1 MLRRESVQLS
11 INGFERLSGPQ
22 QALFVSIECEIANS
36 VTFLPDKP
44 EETAATT
51 AAALWHVAL
60 GQPLSVQAAPGSPLG
75 PLDEQMVVRLR
86 GLLACR
92 LAGEPL
98 AHLTGRQHFMG
109 LEFLATPE
117 ALIPR
122 KETALLGEAAVGC
135 LADLAM
141 SQAGVVAVDT
151 CTGSGNL
158 ALAMAHH
165 VPEARIWGSDLSAEA
180 VSLAC
185 RNAKH
190 LGLDHRV
197 TFRAGDLLA
206 PLLEE
211 LGCGG
216 KVDLLTCNPP
226 YISSGKVEQMA
237 DEVRYHEP
245 RLAFDGGP
253 LGIRIL
259 QRLIN
264 EASSVL
270 RPGGWLLFEV
280 GLGQGRG
287 MLQRLERHGGY
298 SDVDQVVDDNG
309 QVRVLAARRQAS
321 V

>member
-1 MLRRESVQLS
+1 M
-11 INGFERLSGPQ
+11 INDFDQWSASQ
-22 QALFVSIECEIANS
+22 QALFVSIEREIANS

-44 EETAATT
+44 EETAAAT
-51 AAALWHVAL
+51 AAALWHVAS
-60 GQPLSVQAAPGSPLG
+60 GQPLSVQAALGSPLG
-75 PLDEQMVVRLR
+75 LLNEQMVDRLR
-86 GLLACR
+86 GLLARR

-109 LEFLATPE
+109 LELLSTPE

-122 KETALLGEAAVGC
+122 QETNLLGEAAVRR

-141 SQAGVVAVDT
+141 GQTKVVAVDA

-158 ALAMAHH
+158 ALALAHH

-180 VSLAC
+180 VDLAW

-190 LGLDHRV
+190 LALDHRV
-197 TFRAGDLLA
+197 VFRAGDLLT
-206 PLLEE
+206 PLQEE
-211 LGCGG
+211 PRCRG
-216 KVDLLTCNPP
+216 KVDLVICNPP

-237 DEVRYHEP
+237 EEVRQHEP

-264 EASSVL
+264 EAPSIL
-270 RPGGWLLFEV
+270 RPDGWLMFEV

-287 MLQRLERHGGY
+287 MLQRLERHRGY
-298 SDVDQVVDDNG
+298 SDFDQVLDGNG
-309 QVRVLAARRQAS
+309 QVRVLAARLRAS